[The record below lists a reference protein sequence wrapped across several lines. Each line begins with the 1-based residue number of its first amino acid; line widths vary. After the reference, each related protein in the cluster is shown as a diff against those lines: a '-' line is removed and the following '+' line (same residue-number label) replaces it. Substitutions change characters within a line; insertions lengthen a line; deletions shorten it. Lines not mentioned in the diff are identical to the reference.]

1 MRTNKKLIT
10 TFTVFVLMLLTSFF
24 CMNVFAA
31 KTEKKE
37 GKTTTTT
44 AATTVA
50 PVVSG
55 CDLKKE
61 DLQMAKVNMTDF
73 SVLVPK
79 GDVITAESESSVFDK
94 AKMNYGFDRS
104 TLFNE
109 NFFFYFNSNKE
120 NYCQVY
126 AGFDEIKPLERYFR
140 DYSRLTPEQQKEVI
154 GQNVSAD
161 DDSINA
167 RFEKI
172 NGRTYLLISKNEVD
186 TETGN
191 KYVIYALYT
200 VIGSYKYFIQI
211 GVVNPNKNDLEVVNE
226 MLNSVKLGGIK
237 EPMSPLEIALIVCVV
252 VLLVAVAFAYFML
265 YRLDRFA
272 KCGITNVSVFGFNLP
287 APVSAEDDSDDDDSD
302 DDVDDFEDDTA
313 EDSYETA
320 VLDSDEKIVDDESD
334 SE

>member
-1 MRTNKKLIT
+1 M
-10 TFTVFVLMLLTSFF
+10 
-24 CMNVFAA
+24 
-31 KTEKKE
+31 
-37 GKTTTTT
+37 
-44 AATTVA
+44 
-50 PVVSG
+50 
-55 CDLKKE
+55 
-61 DLQMAKVNMTDF
+61 
-73 SVLVPK
+73 
-79 GDVITAESESSVFDK
+79 
-94 AKMNYGFDRS
+94 
-104 TLFNE
+104 
-109 NFFFYFNSNKE
+109 
-120 NYCQVY
+120 
-126 AGFDEIKPLERYFR
+126 
-140 DYSRLTPEQQKEVI
+140 
-154 GQNVSAD
+154 
-161 DDSINA
+161 
-167 RFEKI
+167 
-172 NGRTYLLISKNEVD
+172 D

-334 SE
+334 SRELSLRFYDATLCVNSERVVLCKGKPFTLTSGFESQKKGDVSWSSSDESVVKVNRGILTAVSEGSAEVTASANGFEP